1 MLSDALCRRFIKDSA
16 NTADPKV
23 RLAYGR
29 LAGIVGIICN
39 LLLCGLKLLAGL
51 LAGSLAMIADAF
63 NNLSDAGSS
72 IVTLIGF
79 KLAGAPAD
87 EDHPFGHG
95 RMEYLSAMGVAVL
108 IILAGF
114 ELATS
119 AVDKIIHPAAP
130 SFRWISAV
138 ILAVSISVKLWMAFF
153 NRRIG
158 KQIRS
163 DALCAAA
170 TDSRNDVLCTT
181 VVLASS
187 LLGLWLPVS
196 IDGYVGMAVALFV
209 IWSGFTVIRDTV
221 SPLLGQA
228 PDPELVVGIQR
239 TVLSYDGVVG
249 IHDLIVHDYGPGRIF
264 VSLHAEVPEDQ
275 PISKSHDVID
285 NIEMELQEKFN
296 ILSCIHMDPVDT
308 DNPETL
314 RLKEVAIRLMN
325 EIDQRLTL
333 HDFRVVSGDTHTN
346 LLFDLVVPHG
356 YQNPQQTAA
365 RLRDAIH
372 AYDGT
377 LYAVIKIETSYV

>member
-16 NTADPKV
+16 NTDDPKV

-29 LAGIVGIICN
+29 LAGIVGIVCN
-39 LLLCGLKLLAGL
+39 LLLCGFKLLAGI

-63 NNLSDAGSS
+63 NNLSDAGSA

-119 AVDKIIHPAAP
+119 ALDKILHPSA
-130 SFRWISAV
+130 SEFSLISV
-138 ILAVSISVKLWMAFF
+138 IILAVSIGVKLWMAFF

-158 KQIRS
+158 KKIRS
-163 DALCAAA
+163 DALCAAGV
-170 TDSRNDVLCTT
+170 DSRNDVICTG
-181 VVLASS
+181 VVLLSS
-187 LLGLWLPVS
+187 ILGIWLPVS

-209 IWSGFTVIRDTV
+209 IWSGFTVIKDTV

-228 PDPELVVGIQR
+228 PDPELVQNIQQ

-249 IHDLIVHDYGPGRIF
+249 IHDLIVHDYGPGRII

-285 NIEMELQEKFN
+285 NIEMELQERFN

-314 RLKEVAIRLMN
+314 RLKAEVIRLMN
-325 EIDQRLTL
+325 EVDESLTL

-356 YQNPQQTAA
+356 YDNRQQAAA
-365 RLRDAIH
+365 RLREAIH
-372 AYDGT
+372 AYDPK
-377 LYAVIKIETSYV
+377 LFAVIKVETSYT